1 MRINPEGIE
10 GIKINTIIFTIIIAV
25 VTATALMYDW
35 AWWVLALVD
44 AFLVWRIIFVVRF
57 FRDPVRPL
65 IQEEGTVFAPADGKI
80 VVIEEVD
87 GPEAMGGR
95 CRQISIYM
103 TFYNVHV
110 NWVPISGEVIYKD
123 HFPGQHYLAWHPK
136 SSAEN
141 EHTTVAVRVAGGK
154 VVTYRQIAGWIARRI
169 VCYASEGDRVEQNS
183 KAGCIKFGSR
193 VDLFVPLDSEILV
206 NIGDKVVGSQTRI
219 AKVVPSN
226 V

>member
-10 GIKINTIIFTIIIAV
+10 GIKINTIIFTLIIAV

-44 AFLVWRIIFVVRF
+44 AFLLWRIIFVVRF
-57 FRDPVRPL
+57 FRDPIRPL
-65 IQEEGTVFAPADGKI
+65 LQEEETVFAPADGKV

-87 GPEAMGGR
+87 GPEVMGGR

-103 TFYNVHV
+103 TFYDVHV
-110 NWVPISGEVIYKD
+110 NWVPIGGEVIYKD
-123 HFPGQHYLAWHPK
+123 HYQGEHYLAWQPK

-141 EHTTVAVRVAGGK
+141 EHTTVAVRTSSGR

-169 VCYASEGDRVEQNS
+169 VCYASEGDHVEQNS

-193 VDLFVPLDSEILV
+193 VDVFVPLDSEILV

-219 AKVVPSN
+219 AKV
-226 V
+226 